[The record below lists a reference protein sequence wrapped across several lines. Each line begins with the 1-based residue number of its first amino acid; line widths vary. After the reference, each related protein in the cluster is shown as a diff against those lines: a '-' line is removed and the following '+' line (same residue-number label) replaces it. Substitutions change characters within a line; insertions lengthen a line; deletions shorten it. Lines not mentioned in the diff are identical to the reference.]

1 MSTNETLAEEINRF
15 IWNTVKFGRKE
26 IVAYGDWLYRL
37 SDEDFKAAG
46 DLLFRTARNAKRTG
60 NWEPLPGLGYWCREF
75 HSEYKTVQDQRRRQ
89 PRQREERPVDS
100 PELYETIDDFAKQ
113 QTVTGDDA
121 VRQYA
126 EWLEDLTPADFKAV
140 GNIIFGVSKAARK
153 TGDWGCLPHLRYND
167 WTFRKAY
174 RFVQMRRSRHSTT
187 YTREGNNNG
196 SQDRIRGVAG
206 EESLAPAPR

>member
-37 SDEDFKAAG
+37 PDDDFKTVG
-46 DLLFRTARNAKRTG
+46 DLIFRTARNARRTG

-75 HSEYKTVQDQRRRQ
+75 QAEYKAVQDQRFRR
-89 PRQREERPVDS
+89 PRQREERPVDN

-121 VRQYA
+121 VREYA
-126 EWLEDLTPADFKAV
+126 DWLEDLTPADFKAV
-140 GNIIFGVSKAARK
+140 GNIIFEVSKAAKK
-153 TGDWGCLPHLRYND
+153 TGDWGSLPHLRYCD
-167 WTFRKAY
+167 WTFRKTY
-174 RFVQMRRSRHSTT
+174 HFVQLRR
-187 YTREGNNNG
+187 
-196 SQDRIRGVAG
+196 
-206 EESLAPAPR
+206 PRR